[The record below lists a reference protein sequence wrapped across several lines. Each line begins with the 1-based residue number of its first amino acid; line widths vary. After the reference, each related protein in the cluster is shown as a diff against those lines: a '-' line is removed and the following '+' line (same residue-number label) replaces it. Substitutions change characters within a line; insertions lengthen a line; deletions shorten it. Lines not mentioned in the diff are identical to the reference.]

1 VRNVYPH
8 IVSLGLIANY
18 SGVTLQFQG
27 FDAQS
32 PVQPE
37 KNEFAPFV
45 VRACRVTEAPVSNAA
60 VQLAPQLMP
69 AGELVTVP
77 TPVLVTVSGNLIAFT
92 R

>member
-1 VRNVYPH
+1 MEEKVAPTVRLCVIDTVQSRDDP
-8 IVSLGLIANY
+8 A
-18 SGVTLQFQG
+18 
-27 FDAQS
+27 DAQS

-45 VRACRVTEAPVSNAA
+45 VRACRVTEAPVSNEA

-77 TPVLVTVSGNLIAFT
+77 TPEPVLVTVSGNLVAFT